1 MKFTGGPD
9 IEIGGM
15 SLDVVHVRV
24 RKPNTAAC
32 GAHHKCKVFVS
43 AAPPISFNF
52 ASFYNARPPP
62 PLPIQSGIPVRSQSS
77 LSGCATKAQSY
88 LLVTFP
94 LSASA
99 AVTYKGTTASALNV
113 SQSIAKYADVLSSFG

>member
-1 MKFTGGPD
+1 MRG
-9 IEIGGM
+9 
-15 SLDVVHVRV
+15 LR
-24 RKPNTAAC
+24 
-32 GAHHKCKVFVS
+32 
-43 AAPPISFNF
+43 
-52 ASFYNARPPP
+52 
-62 PLPIQSGIPVRSQSS
+62 RSQSNPVFLFAARAPS